1 MSSIKVFFYK
11 ILFIAIVLYSCDE
24 NTNTKKLNGIE
35 VYKQKCVLCHGAD
48 GRMGLNG
55 AKALPDS
62 KLDEHE
68 RINIILNGKNIMPSF
83 RKTLSYEEIKA
94 VAAFTMTL
102 K

>member
-1 MSSIKVFFYK
+1 MSSIKVFFY
-11 ILFIAIVLYSCDE
+11 IIFFIAIVLYSCDDSSSS
-24 NTNTKKLNGIE
+24 KKISGIE
-35 VYKQKCVLCHGAD
+35 IYKTKCVLCHGAD

-62 KLDEHE
+62 QLDEHE
-68 RINIILNGKNIMPSF
+68 RVNIILNGKNIMPSF